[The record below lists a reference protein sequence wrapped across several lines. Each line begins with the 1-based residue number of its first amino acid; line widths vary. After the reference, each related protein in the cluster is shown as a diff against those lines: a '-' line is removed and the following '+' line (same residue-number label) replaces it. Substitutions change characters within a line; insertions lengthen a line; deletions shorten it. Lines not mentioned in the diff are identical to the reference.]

1 MIVVDYNQTAIGNYM
16 AEIRGRTDVEP
27 NLPILR
33 HMILNTIRSYKKR
46 WGREYGEL
54 VIACDNRHYWRR
66 QVFPYYKAN
75 RKKSRIASSLDWSSI
90 FDALNI
96 VRDELAEVFPYPVID
111 VDGAEADDIIGTLAA
126 YSQTYGAVPEE
137 NGMLPFD
144 EFIPDPFLI
153 VSGDHDFKQLQKWP
167 NVKQWA
173 PAQKKWVK
181 INEPAQQVL
190 LEHII
195 RGDKGD
201 GVPNILS
208 ADDVF
213 VKGLRQTSIRKAKL
227 EEWKAQKPEE
237 FVNGAM
243 AHGYNRNSLLID
255 LTKTP
260 EDIQEAIINNYT
272 TQRGGDRSQ
281 LLNYFIEHRMKG
293 LIDVI
298 DDF

>member
-1 MIVVDYNQTAIGNYM
+1 MIIVDYNQTAIGNYM

-75 RKKSRIASSLDWSSI
+75 RKKSRIASPLDWSSI

-195 RGDKGD
+195 RGDSSD
-201 GVPNILS
+201 GIPNILS
-208 ADDVF
+208 DDDTLIDPD
-213 VKGLRQTSIRKAKL
+213 KRQKRLTKKL
-227 EEWKAQKPEE
+227 
-237 FVNGAM
+237 F
-243 AHGYNRNSLLID
+243 NSLILIKEISEIF
-255 LTKTP
+255 LFK
-260 EDIQEAIINNYT
+260 N
-272 TQRGGDRSQ
+272 
-281 LLNYFIEHRMKG
+281 
-293 LIDVI
+293 VI
-298 DDF
+298 AKASLFNLFP

>member
-1 MIVVDYNQTAIGNYM
+1 MIVIDYNQVAIGAFM
-16 AEIRGRTDVEP
+16 AEIRGRTDIDV
-27 NLPILR
+27 NLPLLR
-33 HMILNTIRSYKKR
+33 HMILNTIRSYNVKHKNK
-46 WGREYGEL
+46 YGEV

-66 QVFPYYKAN
+66 SIFPYYKAG
-75 RKKSRIASSLDWSSI
+75 RKATRESSGMDWNSI

-96 VRDELAEVFPYPVID
+96 VREELDEVFPYPVIN
-111 VDGAEADDIIGTLAA
+111 VDGAEADDVIGTLAEL
-126 YSQTYGAVPEE
+126 SQTIGEE
-137 NGMLPFD
+137 SVLFGD
-144 EFIPDPFLI
+144 ITPDPFLI
-153 VSGDHDFKQLQKWP
+153 VSGDHDFQQLQKFS

-181 INEPAQQVL
+181 IKQPASEVL

-213 VKGLRQTSIRKAKL
+213 VEGKRQRPIRKNLVAK
-227 EEWKAQKPEE
+227 WIKQKPEDWVTGE
-237 FVNGAM
+237 M
-243 AHGYNRNSLLID
+243 AHGWVRNSELVD

-260 EDIQEAIINNYT
+260 EDIKQSIINSYE
-272 TQRGGDRSQ
+272 SQ
-281 LLNYFIEHRMKG
+281 TNKDKSHLLNYFIKNKMKNM
-293 LIDVI
+293 IDVI